1 MNRITFMKKLPEKPI
16 MRMVKYRLI
25 VQTTLTV
32 KALKLRA
39 LTALCLT
46 ENVFDPIKY
55 YETKQIEYEELENE
69 GSGFLTDD
77 EDFV

>member
-1 MNRITFMKKLPEKPI
+1 M
-16 MRMVKYRLI
+16 
-25 VQTTLTV
+25 
-32 KALKLRA
+32 
-39 LTALCLT
+39 T
-46 ENVFDPIKY
+46 ENLFDPIKY